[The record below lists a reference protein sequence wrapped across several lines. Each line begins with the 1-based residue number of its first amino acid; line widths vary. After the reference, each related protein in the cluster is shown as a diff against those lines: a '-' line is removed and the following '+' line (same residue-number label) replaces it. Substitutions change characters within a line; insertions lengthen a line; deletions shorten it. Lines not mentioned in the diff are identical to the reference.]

1 MSVHIPFP
9 SNLDE
14 ESYNRYLQD
23 IIRQQGMDA
32 SITAISAWSHPK
44 KFELAKAPI
53 VGTNYTGV
61 NVGMPGQLSP
71 QLGFPGTARRR

>member
-1 MSVHIPFP
+1 MSIYADRPTDL
-9 SNLDE
+9 SE
-14 ESYNRYLQD
+14 ASYNKYLQD

-32 SITAISAWSHPK
+32 SITAISAWSRPK

-53 VGTNYTGV
+53 VGTQYKGGP
-61 NVGMPGQLSP
+61 VGMPGQLSP

>member
-1 MSVHIPFP
+1 MSLYADRPTDL
-9 SNLDE
+9 SE
-14 ESYNRYLQD
+14 ASYNRYLQD
-23 IIRQQGMDA
+23 IIRQQGMEA
-32 SITAISAWSHPK
+32 SIAAMSTWTQPK

-53 VGTNYTGV
+53 VGTKYTGV